1 MSPHT
6 RVTRNCALPYSYHLA
21 DKARLDRLGLEEL
34 DSDGGGEVE
43 DDMDIWTR
51 HRRFGEI

>member
-21 DKARLDRLGLEEL
+21 DKARLDRLGLEES
-34 DSDGGGEVE
+34 DSDGGGEAE